1 MEDKPNMSIFH
12 LPVLLQFLN
21 NVFRL
26 NKALRATGQNKHRS
40 VTLLALFQSNSTED
54 KRE

>member
-21 NVFRL
+21 NLCKF
-26 NKALRATGQNKHRS
+26 NMAYRATGHNKRRS
-40 VTLLALFQSNSTED
+40 VSLLALFLSNSPED
-54 KRE
+54 KRK